1 MHFCY
6 SGPIGHSA
14 VIFLLTIAMMHL
26 VFLHGGSLAAPLHHH
41 HSNPTELHT
50 LSVTEDMDGNDTNTD
65 GSASGSMLAAP
76 RDYESNDFQNNISL
90 LRDTL
95 VDIHTAFP
103 SPSAPSASTGAP
115 FEPGPYSTYFTGSSG
130 MTSFQHFLESG
141 GFVFQSVMG
150 FFRDLV
156 LTTGSSSRSAITGP
170 SDEVPAS
177 LPPSPPT
184 GYELRHQRTR
194 SVRGLHKID
203 YV

>member
-6 SGPIGHSA
+6 SGPVGHAA
-14 VIFLLTIAMMHL
+14 VILLLTIALMQL

-50 LSVTEDMDGNDTNTD
+50 LSVSEDMDGNDTNTD
-65 GSASGSMLAAP
+65 GSGSGSMLAAP
-76 RDYESNDFQNNISL
+76 QDYESSDFQNNISFI
-90 LRDTL
+90 RDTL

-115 FEPGPYSTYFTGSSG
+115 FEPEFSGSYFTARSG

-156 LTTGSSSRSAITGP
+156 LTTGSSSRSPITE
-170 SDEVPAS
+170 SPAS
-177 LPPSPPT
+177 SPPSPPT

-194 SVRGLHKID
+194 SVRGLNKID